1 MSEAARLPH
10 TKHGQLL
17 TNHVVTPSCPSGHSS
32 QTLTVTINSTIVYT
46 MPDRKPRRRNGFQN
60 IESAWAQLI
69 DTLNDIELSER
80 LTKTHNQRIT
90 KVTAN
95 EKTTKSDDSLKRHK
109 FLNKVLAINPDLHKL
124 CVVAFSQNQ
133 ISSTKK
139 AVLNKLVE
147 RIRERRDGTIISP
160 LLHRSEDD
168 RPIPLPQETIEL
180 PKTPPEPWVDLRY
193 AEREG
198 IEKVFGQYLLDRI
211 ENTDLRQNWRAVFM
225 RLPMW
230 PQDLSGPC
238 FMSLNLREESV
249 KEVAMALFK
258 VEVNWRTNAFHINHE
273 NGLLQIIPHSQYTM
287 KGVSDED
294 IIAVFGAGIH
304 AAITTCSIRANELRE
319 GDRRTKCVSITFS
332 EKRTVINLILSVA
345 EGVKIQSK
353 LSLSATLG

>member
-1 MSEAARLPH
+1 
-10 TKHGQLL
+10 
-17 TNHVVTPSCPSGHSS
+17 
-32 QTLTVTINSTIVYT
+32 
-46 MPDRKPRRRNGFQN
+46 MPGRRSRRRTGFQN
-60 IESAWAQLI
+60 IESAWALLI
-69 DTLNDIELSER
+69 DTLNDIELSQR
-80 LTKTHNQRIT
+80 LTKRHNQRIE
-90 KVTAN
+90 KVKAD
-95 EKTTKSDDSLKRHK
+95 EKTTRSGASLKQHK
-109 FLNKVLAINPDLHKL
+109 FLKRVSAINPDFHKL

-133 ISSTKK
+133 ISFTKN
-139 AVLNKLVE
+139 AILDGLVKK
-147 RIRERRDGTIISP
+147 IRGQRDGTIISP
-160 LLHRSEDD
+160 TTRSLLHRSEDD
-168 RPIPLPQETIEL
+168 IRPIPLPQETIEL
-180 PKTPPEPWVDLRY
+180 PKAPSEPWVELRY

-238 FMSLNLREESV
+238 FMSLNLREGSV

-258 VEVNWRTNAFHINHE
+258 
-273 NGLLQIIPHSQYTM
+273 YTM

-294 IIAVFGAGIH
+294 IIAVFGADIH

-332 EKRTVINLILSVA
+332 EKRAVINLILSVS

-353 LSLSATLG
+353 LSVSAKSG